1 MDLIDNTRRN
11 KEMKIKQLIEA
22 KKVIMPLIQ
31 EKLSP
36 KLSYKLMKF
45 VSKIEVEEDFY
56 NQKLN
61 ELIDKYG
68 ERGEDGELIYTDTGV
83 KIQKDKMSIC
93 DSELQKISDVEA
105 ETPNMTFTLD
115 ELSEV
120 KLSVR
125 DMFFLQEFIAE

>member
-1 MDLIDNTRRN
+1 MTVR
-11 KEMKIKQLIEA
+11 QLIEA
-22 KKVIMPLIQ
+22 KKVIMSLIQ

-56 NQKLN
+56 NKKVN
-61 ELIDKYG
+61 ELVDKYG
-68 ERGEDGELIYTDTGV
+68 ERDDEGRLIYTDTGV
-83 KIQKDKMSIC
+83 KIQEDKMQIC
-93 DSELQKISDVEA
+93 DSELRKIGDVEA
-105 ETPNMTFTLD
+105 EVPNMTFTLD

-125 DMFFLQEFIAE
+125 DMFFLQDFIAE

>member
-1 MDLIDNTRRN
+1 
-11 KEMKIKQLIEA
+11 MKIKQLIEA